1 MPFRIMKKILS
12 ALLLLLGIVAAH
24 AQQPFKEFIYAQTDK
39 NFYLAGE
46 RLWFKLYNLDENNRL
61 MQGGSRVAY
70 VQLVG
75 DTPNTVHA
83 PWKSTALLLPT
94 ACSNCLSPYQAAV
107 TNSAPTLAICSIWAS
122 KLCSRRPYMC
132 STLFATRNKPTR

>member
-46 RLWFKLYNLDENNRL
+46 RLWFKLYNLDENNKISLYVRYVDLATGVARNRL
-61 MQGGSRVAY
+61 
-70 VQLVG
+70 
-75 DTPNTVHA
+75 
-83 PWKSTALLLPT
+83 
-94 ACSNCLSPYQAAV
+94 
-107 TNSAPTLAICSIWAS
+107 I
-122 KLCSRRPYMC
+122 
-132 STLFATRNKPTR
+132 NKNH